1 MDIHQ
6 KALLSK
12 LVAQA
17 QTGPPNPTGTGR
29 SITGD
34 QLTRALTPKL
44 HIPGLPIQ
52 NHRIPGPAITANLL
66 GSLSHTTDLKMA
78 SLIALLQSVP
88 PMVPPQ
94 GTYPSTYP
102 TTKYE
107 AIAVLRMLLQDAA
120 TQKPQTDPP
129 QLTLLKHQTLHPP
142 RPVGGRGAT
151 PKSAL
156 TSAVNM
162 SVISLYIDNKLGIN
176 RLLQILDYLIK
187 KQNIDSRQQPL
198 QNNFMPGTLTPH
210 SASMFPFH
218 ALLNK
223 RRRRRAKAKK
233 RTR

>member
-1 MDIHQ
+1 MDIYQ

-17 QTGPPNPTGTGR
+17 QTGPPSPTGIGR

-34 QLTRALTPKL
+34 QLTLALTRKL
-44 HIPGLPIQ
+44 HILGLPIQ
-52 NHRIPGPAITANLL
+52 THRFPSPAITGNLL
-66 GSLSHTTDLKMA
+66 GSLSHTTGLKMA
-78 SLIALLQSVP
+78 NLIALLQSVSRMEP
-88 PMVPPQ
+88 PPGV
-94 GTYPSTYP
+94 YP
-102 TTKYE
+102 TTKHE
-107 AIAVLRMLLQDAA
+107 AITVLRMLLQDAA
-120 TQKPQTDPP
+120 THKPQIDPP
-129 QLTLLKHQTLHPP
+129 QTLPKHQTLHPP

-151 PKSAL
+151 LKSAL

-162 SVISLYIDNKLGIN
+162 SVISLYLDNKIGIN

-187 KQNIDSRQQPL
+187 KQNIDPRQQPL

-233 RTR
+233 RAH

>member
-17 QTGPPNPTGTGR
+17 QTGLPRPTGMGR

-34 QLTRALTPKL
+34 QLTRALTPNL

-52 NHRIPGPAITANLL
+52 NHRFPGSAITGNLL
-66 GSLSHTTDLKMA
+66 GSLSHTTGLKMA
-78 SLIALLQSVP
+78 SVIALLQSVP
-88 PMVPPQ
+88 RMEPPQ
-94 GTYPSTYP
+94 GVYP
-102 TTKYE
+102 TTKHE

-120 TQKPQTDPP
+120 THKPQTDLP
-129 QLTLLKHQTLHPP
+129 QLTLSKHQTLHPP
-142 RPVGGRGAT
+142 RSVGGRGAT
-151 PKSAL
+151 AKSAL

-162 SVISLYIDNKLGIN
+162 SVISLYLDNKIGIN

-187 KQNIDSRQQPL
+187 KQNIDPRQQPL

-233 RTR
+233 RAR